1 MNSKIVFNMR
11 VGNMR
16 IVVANDFSFVHRFY
30 LFIQLVFFF
39 FLASLQGLWDH
50 SFPAGI
56 HPVPLALKACSLNC
70 WTAEKVPNLFY
81 FILDFSFI

>member
-16 IVVANDFSFVHRFY
+16 IVLANDFSFVHRFY

-39 FLASLQGLWDH
+39 FFGL
-50 SFPAGI
+50 
-56 HPVPLALKACSLNC
+56 
-70 WTAEKVPNLFY
+70 TARLVG
-81 FILDFSFI
+81 S

>member
-1 MNSKIVFNMR
+1 MNSKIIFNMR

-16 IVVANDFSFVHRFY
+16 IVLANDFSFVHIFC
-30 LFIQLVFFF
+30 LFIQLVFV
-39 FLASLQGLWDH
+39 FLASLHGVWDH

-70 WTAEKVPNLFY
+70 WTAKEVPNLFY
-81 FILDFSFI
+81 FI